1 MHNQIETKTQ
11 HRARHGKSMA
21 RGAIKTQRPPLWR
34 PQQVGLSRDELRR
47 IVLDQLG

>member
-1 MHNQIETKTQ
+1 VHTQIDTKT
-11 HRARHGKSMA
+11 HRRPRHHAKA
-21 RGAIKTQRPPLWR
+21 PVTTQRPPVWR